1 MCSQSKSTMPTF
13 DQNPEKKILVP
24 EKGECE
30 KIRVVGVSR
39 VGLTLNFAPMEER
52 HGKNALVYI
61 LRKFNLGIK
70 ALLARQR
77 ERLNMTQIQYLRA
90 IEY

>member
-1 MCSQSKSTMPTF
+1 
-13 DQNPEKKILVP
+13 
-24 EKGECE
+24 
-30 KIRVVGVSR
+30 
-39 VGLTLNFAPMEER
+39 MEER

-77 ERLNMTQIQYLRA
+77 ERLNMTQILYLRA